1 MEHRTGEAAQPRAL
15 ESSERRFRKLVE
27 RAADGIVVLDAAGTV
42 TFVSP
47 PLCTSLGMDEDDI
60 LGHSGLDFVEAAD
73 AQRLRGRVTTGVGA
87 SVDSFELR
95 LRHADGSLRDFEG
108 TRTDLLADPDIG
120 GIVWNLH
127 DVTPQRR
134 ADTALRESEGRYRS
148 IVETATEGIWIHD
161 VDGRTT
167 FANPKMAALLA
178 TTVEALVGRS
188 LFDFVDPGDWA
199 VTASKLARRRTGLG
213 DRYEFTLRR
222 RDGTPVDVLISAS
235 PLRDAD
241 GRVSGVLK
249 MVTDIS
255 ERKSAEA
262 QTARLA
268 LEDSLTGLASRALV
282 VDRITQLL
290 ARHQRDPGLAAILF
304 LDLDNFKQVNDSL
317 GHIVGDQLL
326 CAVATRIRGAV
337 RPQDTVGRFGGDE
350 FVVVLDELGSPAD
363 AVSAAERILE
373 ALRGPTPLEGTEVVP
388 GASIG
393 VALTPAVD
401 ATALLRDA
409 DVAMYR
415 AKERGGGRYELF
427 DSSLRARAMAR
438 LELEADMRRALER
451 DEFRVH
457 YQPVV
462 ALDGRICGLEA
473 LLRWEHPTRGL
484 VSPGEFIPLAESTGL
499 IVALGAKVL
508 DEACADLARWRD
520 REGHGALTV
529 AVNLS
534 GRQLVEP
541 DLAAQVAAILT
552 AHDLEPGAL
561 CLEITESVLMDDTAA
576 ATTALTAIHD
586 LGVRLAV
593 DDFGTGYS
601 SLLYLRRFPV
611 DALKLDRFFVAGID
625 CNDQDAAIVRAVID
639 LAHSLELSAIAEGV
653 ETPGQLDALR
663 AMGCDLAQGFYWSP
677 AVPATTVDLILEGVE
692 VGPAV
697 RVADPTTPV
706 RLHRGGA
713 PEVTDRP
720 SVLIVDDSNG
730 ERSLLSSH
738 LEASG
743 WFRVVADAADAERG
757 IELAA
762 LVQPDLVVLDM
773 AMPGMDGLEALPHFL
788 RSSPLSRVV
797 ILSGFVSAGL
807 RNQAT
812 ATGAAAVVEK
822 SGDYGTIVDALRI
835 QSRPPSTAASR
846 PLAPFVVAT

>member
-1 MEHRTGEAAQPRAL
+1 MLGLAEAQM
-15 ESSERRFRKLVE
+15 V
-27 RAADGIVVLDAAGTV
+27 
-42 TFVSP
+42 
-47 PLCTSLGMDEDDI
+47 
-60 LGHSGLDFVEAAD
+60 GHAGLDFVEAGDGA
-73 AQRLRGRVTTGVGA
+73 RLRERVTSAPDIGVQ
-87 SVDSFELR
+87 DFELR

-108 TRTDLLADPDIG
+108 TRTDLVADPDIG
-120 GIVWNLH
+120 GIVWNLR
-127 DVTPQRR
+127 DATSKRR
-134 ADTALRESEGRYRS
+134 ADTTLRESESRYRS

-161 VDGRTT
+161 VNGRTT

-178 TTVEALVGRS
+178 TTAEALVGRS
-188 LFDFVDPGDWA
+188 LFDFVDPADWA
-199 VTASKLARRRTGLG
+199 VTSSKLARRRTGLS

-222 RDGTPVDVLISAS
+222 TDGTAVDVLISAS
-235 PLRDAD
+235 ALRDAE
-241 GRVSGVLK
+241 GQVSGVLK

-255 ERKSAEA
+255 DRKAAEA
-262 QTARLA
+262 QKARLA
-268 LEDSLTGLASRALV
+268 LEDPLTGLASRALV
-282 VDRITQLL
+282 VDRVTQLL
-290 ARHQRDPGLAAILF
+290 AKQQREPGLAAVLF

-326 CAVATRIRGAV
+326 CDVAGRIRGAV

-350 FVVVLDELGSPAD
+350 FVVVLDDLSSPAD
-363 AVSAAERILE
+363 AVSAAERVLD
-373 ALRGPTPLEGTEVVP
+373 ALRGPTTLEGTEVVP
-388 GASIG
+388 TASIG
-393 VALTPAVD
+393 VALTPALD

-415 AKERGGGRYELF
+415 AKERGGGRHELF
-427 DSSLRARAMAR
+427 DAGLRARVMAR

-473 LLRWEHPTRGL
+473 LVRWQHPTRGL

-508 DEACADLARWRD
+508 DEACADLARWRG
-520 REGHGALTV
+520 RPGHEALTM

-534 GRQLVEP
+534 GRQLVGSAI
-541 DLAAQVAAILT
+541 AAQVAATLT
-552 AHDLEPGAL
+552 AHDLEPEAL
-561 CLEITESVLMDDTAA
+561 WLEITESVLMDDTAA
-576 ATTALTAIHD
+576 ATAALSAIHD

-625 CNDQDAAIVRAVID
+625 RNDQDSAIVRAVID
-639 LAHSLELSAIAEGV
+639 LAHSLGLCAIAEGV
-653 ETPGQLDALR
+653 EVPGQLDALS

-677 AVPATTVDLILEGVE
+677 AVPAASIDHMLEEVA
-692 VGPAV
+692 VGPAAHATEQV
-697 RVADPTTPV
+697 PPP
-706 RLHRGGA
+706 RLPQDGSSN
-713 PEVTDRP
+713 PPDRP
-720 SVLIVDDSNG
+720 SVLIVDDSDG
-730 ERSLLSSH
+730 ERSLLYNH

-773 AMPGMDGLEALPHFL
+773 AMTGMDGLEALPLLL

-812 ATGAAAVVEK
+812 SAGAAAVVEK
-822 SGDYGTIVDALRI
+822 SCDYDAIVDALRI
-835 QSRPPSTAASR
+835 HTRRTCVEVASQ
-846 PLAPFVVAT
+846 PLTPFVVAT